1 METKRKNLVSVY
13 RIKNFV
19 VLFINN
25 KIVDY
30 YQDNLFREGVR
41 QSSITTVAWYK
52 KVKKYNSI
60 QSEKELTK
68 KDIKELHKYNKK
80 CNEYYNQFRTIKW

>member
-1 METKRKNLVSVY
+1 MKARTKNLISVY

-25 KIVDY
+25 EIVDY
-30 YQDNLFREGVR
+30 YQDTLFREGVR
-41 QSSITTVAWYK
+41 QCFIQTVASYK
-52 KVKKYNSI
+52 TIKKYRSI

-68 KDIKELHKYNKK
+68 RDIKELHKYNKK
-80 CNEYYNQFRTIKW
+80 CNDYYNQFRTIKW